1 MNANPVDS
9 SATSVTP
16 TCSRE
21 PSAEIHEFAPKHNR
35 RQMSGFVVAVAAIG
49 LALLL
54 PTAEGLTPQ
63 AQRLAGLFIAAMAL
77 WFSEALPI
85 GVTALLVVAAQPLL
99 KIATMPAAGAGFM
112 SPVIFFVLAMF
123 LIAAVIHGS
132 GLDRRF
138 AKWLLARAG
147 TDSRRVVLAFMG
159 GTAVLSMIVSDVPVC
174 AIWAALAVAMLG
186 RMNAVPGMS
195 NFGRLLM
202 IGIPI
207 GAFIGGVGT
216 PAGSSV
222 NLLGLQLLKQY
233 SGLEVG
239 FLHWMAIGIPMVL
252 VLTPI
257 AWWVLIKIY
266 PPEVEQVP
274 RAESE
279 ERPLPWTGAERRVVG
294 LLAAML
300 TLWIASTWWPK
311 HLDATMIAVLGSIAM
326 FAPGMRLLTW
336 ERAIRSVSWEALF
349 MIGGITSLGVA
360 CRDTGLAQWFVTTTL
375 GGLSDWSPIAII
387 AAVSAVTVVIHL
399 VVPILPAVVAVLVP
413 PIVLLAQ
420 QSGHSPALYA
430 LPVIFTAS
438 CGFLLPLDAVALITY
453 GSRYYKMTDML
464 LPGAIVSV
472 AWVVLMTTLMV
483 LLAPVLGFW

>member
-1 MNANPVDS
+1 MAEKRDGETGS
-9 SATSVTP
+9 S
-16 TCSRE
+16 
-21 PSAEIHEFAPKHNR
+21 R
-35 RQMSGFVVAVAAIG
+35 RQMTGFVVAVVAIVV
-49 LALLL
+49 AVVF
-54 PTAEGLTPQ
+54 PPVEGLTPQ
-63 AQRLAGLFIAAMAL
+63 AQRLAGLFVAAMAL
-77 WFSEALPI
+77 WFSEAMPI

-99 KIATMPAAGAGFM
+99 KIASMPAAGAGFM

-138 AKWLLARAG
+138 ATWLLTRAG
-147 TDSRRVVLAFMG
+147 TDSRRVSFAFIA

-174 AIWAALAVAMLG
+174 AIWAALALAMLH
-186 RMNAVPGMS
+186 RMKALPGAS
-195 NFGRLLM
+195 NFGRVLM

-233 SGLEVG
+233 SGLEIG
-239 FLHWMAIGIPMVL
+239 FLHWMAVGIPLVL
-252 VLTPI
+252 VLTPV
-257 AWWVLIKIY
+257 AWWVLVKIY
-266 PPEVEQVP
+266 PPEIDHVP
-274 RAESE
+274 AAETE
-279 ERPLPWTGAERRVVG
+279 CRRVAWAAAERKVVG
-294 LLAAML
+294 LLAAMM
-300 TLWIASTWWPK
+300 TLWVASTWWPR

-336 ERAIRSVSWEALF
+336 ERGVRAVSWEALF

-360 CRDTGLAQWFVTTTL
+360 CRDTGLAQWFVSNTL
-375 GGLSDWSPIAII
+375 GGLTGWNLVAII
-387 AAVSAVTVVIHL
+387 ATVSLVTVLIHL
-399 VVPILPAVVAVLVP
+399 VVPILPAVVAILVP

-420 QSGHSPALYA
+420 QSGESPALYT

-464 LPGAIVSV
+464 LPGAIIS
-472 AWVVLMTTLMV
+472 AGWVILMTTLMMV
-483 LLAPVLGFW
+483 LAPMLGFW